1 MYSNAR
7 LVADIWEQIRPYRG
21 KFILATIS
29 RIVGE
34 IAYLYPVYAFAII
47 VNFFADYTPGTDL
60 APIYREFVLTIG
72 AFLVVYANY
81 YLSTTVVARIDER
94 SCLDA
99 ESNAM
104 EHMLLLDMSWHEKEN
119 AGAKLKRIE
128 RGAAGIGKI
137 LMVWIQDIV
146 YVAISMVGVLAIM
159 MKVDAGIALALI
171 VFFITYYALSRVF
184 RTQAI
189 KFVNIVNAKEEDRS
203 GSSFEAINNV
213 RSIKVMSMKATI
225 MASLRQKADD
235 VFEVVKK
242 RIYWFRSGNN
252 ARHLYAHMFRIGVLL
267 FIAKGITEGVYTI
280 GFFVLFNG
288 YFSNAWQ
295 AISRLS
301 EAGEEISIAKNSIA
315 RMKMIL
321 DMPVTIDDETDK
333 VSFPKAWQSIAF
345 ENISFSYG
353 EKPVL
358 EDISLTVRRG
368 EKVGIVG
375 LSGAGKSTIFKL
387 LLKEN
392 DAYTGAI
399 RFDQISLKDISKKD
413 YFEHVAVVLQD
424 TELFNASLKDNIVI
438 TNRKE
443 AGNEKLIQN
452 AVRIAHVED
461 FMEKLP
467 QGMESII
474 GEKGIRLSGGEKQRV
489 GIARAIFK
497 KPQIFLL
504 DEATS
509 HLDIESEEK
518 IRDSL
523 HSFFAD
529 VTAIVIAH
537 RLTTI
542 KEMDRII
549 VLEGGKTVE
558 SGSFAELQAKQ
569 GRFFELW
576 EKQKL

>member
-1 MYSNAR
+1 MYSNAH
-7 LVADIWEQIRPYRG
+7 LAADIWGEIRPYRG
-21 KFILATIS
+21 KFILATIL
-29 RIVGE
+29 RVVGE

-47 VNFFADYTPGTDL
+47 VDFFSGYAPGADL
-60 APIYREFVLTIG
+60 APLYREFFLTIG
-72 AFLVVYANY
+72 AFVVVYLAY
-81 YLSTTVVARIDER
+81 YFSTASVARIAER
-94 SCLDA
+94 SSLDI
-99 ESNAM
+99 ESDAM

-119 AGAKLKRIE
+119 AGSKLKRIE
-128 RGAAGIGKI
+128 RGAAGIEKI

-146 YVAISMVGVLAIM
+146 YVGISMVGVLTIM
-159 MKVDAGIALALI
+159 ANVDRTVALALI
-171 VFFITYYALSRVF
+171 AFFITYYALSRAY
-184 RTQAI
+184 RTQAL
-189 KFVNIVNAKEEDRS
+189 KFVNIVNVKEEDRS
-203 GSSFEAINNV
+203 GSTFEAINNV
-213 RSIKVMSMKATI
+213 RSIKVMSMRQTV
-225 MASLRQKADD
+225 MESLRNKADS
-235 VFEVVKK
+235 VFESVKQ

-252 ARHLYAHMFRIGVLL
+252 MRHFYAHLFRIGVLL
-267 FIAKGITEGVYTI
+267 FIAKGITEGAYTV
-280 GFFVLFNG
+280 GFFILFNG

-295 AISRLS
+295 AISRFS
-301 EAGEEISIAKNSIA
+301 EAGEEISVARNSVA
-315 RMKMIL
+315 RMKEIL
-321 DMPVTIDDETDK
+321 DIPVTIDDEAGK
-333 VSFPKAWQSIAF
+333 VPFPSDWKSIAF

-353 EKPVL
+353 EKPTL
-358 EDISLTVRRG
+358 TDISFKVGRG

-392 DAYTGAI
+392 DMYAGAI
-399 RFDQISLKDISKKD
+399 RFDEVSLKDISKEN

-424 TELFNASLKDNIVI
+424 TELFNASLENNITI

-443 AGNEKLIQN
+443 AGNKTLLEN
-452 AVRIAHVED
+452 AVRIAHVKD
-461 FMEKLP
+461 FMEKMP
-467 QGMESII
+467 KGMSTMI
-474 GEKGIRLSGGEKQRV
+474 GEKGIKLSGGEKQRV

-523 HSFFAD
+523 HSFFGG

-549 VLEGGKTVE
+549 ALENGAIIE
-558 SGSFAELQAKQ
+558 SGSFAELQAKK